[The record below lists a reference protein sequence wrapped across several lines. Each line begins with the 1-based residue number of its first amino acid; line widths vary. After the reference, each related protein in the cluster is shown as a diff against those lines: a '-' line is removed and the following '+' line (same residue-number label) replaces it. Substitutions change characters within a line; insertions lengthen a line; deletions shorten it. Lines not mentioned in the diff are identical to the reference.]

1 MKKIRA
7 AVVGYGNIG
16 RYALEA
22 LEAAN
27 DFEVAGIV
35 RRHGAENK
43 PAELEQ
49 YEVVKDIRELKDV
62 DVAIL
67 ATPTR
72 SCEEY
77 AKQILPL
84 GINTVDSFDIHTS
97 IVDYRRTL
105 QPICK
110 EHGAVAVIAA
120 GWDPGSD
127 SIVRSLMQSLA
138 PKGLSYTNFGP
149 GMSMGH
155 SVCVRSK
162 EGVKNALSM
171 TIPKGE
177 GLHRRMV
184 YVELED
190 GAKLED
196 VTAAIKADP
205 YFANDETHVFAVP
218 SVDAVR
224 VKSVDEVRDMGHGVN
239 LVRKGVSGKTQNQRL
254 EFNMSINNPALT
266 GQVLVNVA
274 RASMKQQPGCYTMVE
289 IPVIDMLEGDREELI
304 AHLV

>member
-16 RYALEA
+16 KFVVEA
-22 LEAAN
+22 LEAAP
-27 DFEVAGIV
+27 DFEIAGIV

-43 PAELEQ
+43 PAELAQ
-49 YEVVKDIRELKDV
+49 YDVVKDITELKDV

-77 AKQILPL
+77 ATKILPL

-97 IVDYRRTL
+97 IAQYRQNLMTL
-105 QPICK
+105 CK
-110 EHGAVAVIAA
+110 QHGRVAVIAA
-120 GWDPGSD
+120 GWDPGAD
-127 SIVRSLMQSLA
+127 SVVRTLMESLA
-138 PKGLSYTNFGP
+138 PKGISYTNFGP

-162 EGVKNALSM
+162 AGVKDALSL
-171 TIPKGE
+171 TVPKGE
-177 GLHRRMV
+177 GIHRRMV

-190 GAKLED
+190 GASLDE
-196 VTAAIKADP
+196 VTKAVKADP
-205 YFANDETHVFAVP
+205 YFANDETYVIAVP
-218 SVDAVR
+218 SVDAV
-224 VKSVDEVRDMGHGVN
+224 KDMGHGVN
-239 LVRKGVSGKTQNQRL
+239 LVRKGVSGKTQNQRF

-266 GQVLVNVA
+266 AQVLVNVA
-274 RASMKQQPGCYTMVE
+274 RASMRQQPGCYTMIE
-289 IPVIDMLEGDREELI
+289 LPVVDLLPGDRDEWV

>member
-1 MKKIRA
+1 MDKIRA

-16 RYALEA
+16 RYSVQA
-22 LEAAN
+22 LEAAD
-27 DFEVAGIV
+27 DFEIAGIV
-35 RRHGAENK
+35 RRNGADNK
-43 PAELEQ
+43 PEELNA
-49 YEVVKDIRELKDV
+49 YKVVKDITELDGV

-77 AKQILPL
+77 AKKILPL

-97 IVDYRRTL
+97 ICQYRASL
-105 QPICK
+105 MPVCK
-110 EHGAVAVIAA
+110 EHNAVSVIAA

-127 SIVRSLMQSLA
+127 SIVRTLMQSLA

-162 EGVKNALSM
+162 AGVKNALSV
-171 TIPKGE
+171 TIPLGE
-177 GLHRRMV
+177 GIHRRMV

-190 GAKLED
+190 GASLDEVAKS
-196 VTAAIKADP
+196 IKADP
-205 YFANDETHVFAVP
+205 YFASDETHVFAVE
-218 SVDAVR
+218 SVD
-224 VKSVDEVRDMGHGVN
+224 DVRDMGHGVN

-274 RASMKQQPGCYTMVE
+274 RASMRLQPGCYTMIE
-289 IPVIDMLEGDREELI
+289 IPVIDMLPGNREDLI
-304 AHLV
+304 SHLV

>member
-16 RYALEA
+16 HYAVQA
-22 LEAAN
+22 LEAAD
-27 DFEVAGIV
+27 DFEIAGIV
-35 RRHGAENK
+35 RRNGADNK
-43 PAELEQ
+43 PAELSQ

-84 GINTVDSFDIHTS
+84 GINTVDSFDMHHFIL
-97 IVDYRRTL
+97 DYRKKQMENNKQSGT
-105 QPICK
+105 
-110 EHGAVAVIAA
+110 VSVISA

-127 SIVRSLMQSLA
+127 SVVRVLMQALA

-171 TIPKGE
+171 TIPLGE
-177 GLHRRMV
+177 GIHRRMV

-190 GAKLED
+190 GYRLED
-196 VTAAIKADP
+196 VTKAIKADP
-205 YFANDETHVFAVP
+205 YFSNDETHVFQVA
-218 SVDAVR
+218 SVD
-224 VKSVDEVRDMGHGVN
+224 DVRDMGHGVN
-239 LVRKGVSGKTQNQRL
+239 LVRKGVSGQTQNQRL

-274 RASMKQQPGCYTMVE
+274 RASMRQQPGCYTMIE
-289 IPVIDMLEGDREELI
+289 IPVVDFLEGNREDLI